1 VTPASPSWLS
11 PAAPAWP
18 RSERLDEGAE
28 AVTLAEGLGIPPEVG
43 RGVAPAG
50 SVLEAGVE
58 LHAA

>member
-1 VTPASPSWLS
+1 VTPAFSSWPS

-28 AVTLAEGLGIPPEVG
+28 AFTLAVGLGVPLEVG

-50 SVLEAGVE
+50 GVPEALGE